1 MRRESTGASLSLR
14 CSSYCSRPLP
24 ESQGGGGRG
33 LVNGIHPEVA
43 VGVTNPAQ
51 GLCGHWRA
59 PPRGLGAGGGGLRG
73 PGRAARGGG
82 VGLLWS
88 GLGRA
93 QGLLCL
99 LDVSKG

>member
-73 PGRAARGGG
+73 PGRAACRG